1 VLQLSYCLDV
11 ILYGVFIIFKIILLQ
26 QNLETVLIMAKVV
39 PHKSPFRSSIW
50 PSKSRRIF
58 SHSYGFYA
66 TQSAKYQPSLPYVK
80 QDC

>member
-39 PHKSPFRSSIW
+39 PHKSPFRSSI
-50 PSKSRRIF
+50 
-58 SHSYGFYA
+58 
-66 TQSAKYQPSLPYVK
+66 
-80 QDC
+80 